1 MQTNIKVTTS
11 WQYSFW
17 WKWPDLP
24 KVPEIRSWEYFCNI
38 LRESYCNGF
47 CVVLW
52 CKTFRYFTWVQSCLV
67 VTCFCLLWLAMEFK
81 NFTVLRNSK
90 YKQTDQNNFSCFFLL
105 ILIKTKANKAVI
117 FVFQLFVVIKI
128 AVSMVRDIRQFSKS
142 MSSITFTV
150 ILIWTL
156 IAWFYDFVSG
166 LLQKKMSWQE

>member
-1 MQTNIKVTTS
+1 MS
-11 WQYSFW
+11 
-17 WKWPDLP
+17 
-24 KVPEIRSWEYFCNI
+24 KVPKMRSFEYFCNI
-38 LRESYCNGF
+38 LRKKYSNCF

-52 CKTFRYFTWVQSCLV
+52 YKTFRYFTWVQSCLF

>member
-1 MQTNIKVTTS
+1 MS
-11 WQYSFW
+11 
-17 WKWPDLP
+17 
-24 KVPEIRSWEYFCNI
+24 KVPKMRSFEYFCNI
-38 LRESYCNGF
+38 LRKKYCNCF

-52 CKTFRYFTWVQSCLV
+52 YKTFRYFTWVQSCLF
-67 VTCFCLLWLAMEFK
+67 VTCFCLLWLAMEFM

-105 ILIKTKANKAVI
+105 ILNKSTASKAAI

-150 ILIWTL
+150 ILISTL
-156 IAWFYDFVSG
+156 IAWFYVFVSG
-166 LLQKKMSWQE
+166 LLQKKMSWQEYTMLEDFQWDLRRYLF

>member
-1 MQTNIKVTTS
+1 MS
-11 WQYSFW
+11 
-17 WKWPDLP
+17 
-24 KVPEIRSWEYFCNI
+24 KVPKMRSFEYFCNI
-38 LRESYCNGF
+38 LRKKYSNCF

-52 CKTFRYFTWVQSCLV
+52 YKTFRYFTWVQSCLF

-156 IAWFYDFVSG
+156 IAWFYVFVSG